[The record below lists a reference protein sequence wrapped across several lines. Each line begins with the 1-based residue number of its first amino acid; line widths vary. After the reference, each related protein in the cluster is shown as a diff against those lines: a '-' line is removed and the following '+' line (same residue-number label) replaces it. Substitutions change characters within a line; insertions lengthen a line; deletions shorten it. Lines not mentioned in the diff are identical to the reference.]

1 MKRCHIDNWRV
12 KETRCYWQ
20 QSGCLSTELY
30 LFQLLTENIFLSLN
44 CPAYTSLPAWI
55 NHWLLN
61 EMSIKAEGYYHTG
74 LQASVRV
81 MPEAAAQRLKWGEV
95 RPSCRFV
102 CSHRLWG
109 RSSFFFLK
117 DRNRLKFPWLD
128 RHQHVGWGNSGVHTH
143 TPSKNK
149 QHLHLRTCTFTCTL
163 LYSHTGIYLQPHS
176 CTVTFFPLVSSHS
189 VPSCD
194 SLTPACNPIC
204 PDLCHSVSFTH
215 SVF

>member
-143 TPSKNK
+143 TVKKQAASSPPYMYIHMHTTVFTHRDLPSA
-149 QHLHLRTCTFTCTL
+149 TFMH
-163 LYSHTGIYLQPHS
+163 SHIFPSCLFSFCPFMWLTHS
-176 CTVTFFPLVSSHS
+176 CL
-189 VPSCD
+189 
-194 SLTPACNPIC
+194 
-204 PDLCHSVSFTH
+204 
-215 SVF
+215 